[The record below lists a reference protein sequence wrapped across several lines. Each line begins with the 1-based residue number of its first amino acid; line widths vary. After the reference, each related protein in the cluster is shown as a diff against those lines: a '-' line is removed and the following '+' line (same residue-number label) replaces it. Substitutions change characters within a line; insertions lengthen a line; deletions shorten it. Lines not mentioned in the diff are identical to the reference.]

1 MLFDYRTKQMEAAQV
16 RVALEWIALESLERM
31 SRSDRP
37 VLGNV
42 NGRRLVAGQ
51 LPLRSTVVIVE
62 RVVFL
67 IILAG
72 SVSPCLSRSLMLARA
87 TYKFYPSRVFRRAM
101 RGLILRQLVAS
112 DRLEAPGPLVE
123 GLTTAL

>member
-16 RVALEWIALESLERM
+16 RLALEWIALESLERM

-42 NGRRLVAGQ
+42 NGRRLVASQ
-51 LPLRSTVVIVE
+51 FALRSAVVIVE

-72 SVSPCLSRSLMLARA
+72 SVSPCSLLCRLAIAIA
-87 TYKFYPSRVFRRAM
+87 THKFYPSRVFRRAM
-101 RGLILRQLVAS
+101 RGLIIR
-112 DRLEAPGPLVE
+112 
-123 GLTTAL
+123 

>member
-16 RVALEWIALESLERM
+16 RLALEWIALESLERM

-42 NGRRLVAGQ
+42 NGRRMIASE
-51 LPLRSTVVIVE
+51 LPLRPTVIIIE

-72 SVSPCLSRSLMLARA
+72 V
-87 TYKFYPSRVFRRAM
+87 TAM
-101 RGLILRQLVAS
+101 ISSDDLRL
-112 DRLEAPGPLVE
+112 
-123 GLTTAL
+123 